1 MPAPR
6 TVPQVLRATL
16 ATVTAFTVLAS
27 GLMAQGA
34 LQAPCFEPLFGTN
47 LGLGDDAVALAQP
60 LGFSFPVPGGTT
72 TTTIGVSSNGFV
84 WLDNSFDS
92 GCCDGNEVK
101 FLSRGPRIAALWAD
115 FDPSASGAVWFN
127 TFPAAGTL
135 PARAVITWDQ
145 VPLFQSGQPMTFQ
158 LQLFA
163 DGSVLLYFDPNT
175 QFFANSPLTG
185 ITSGNGAVSN
195 LIDILG
201 TSGSPHDSGVL
212 PSAYDINFGFFDLS
226 GAAWTFVRN
235 GQGGYIVTEAGNCT
249 FASAMSFGIGC
260 PKPATS
266 YELFQL
272 PSGIDLSNV
281 ALEFLPNGSGGYV
294 CTQLPGFFTGFANGL
309 ALGDDDIASALAL
322 PFTFN
327 YPGGS
332 TNAIDVS
339 SNGFV
344 WLQPQ
349 GVFGNSRCCSGD
361 ENAFVSDP
369 ASIAVL
375 WQDLYPPGA
384 QGGGGVFF
392 DVVGT
397 TEVHIT
403 WSDVPEFFNQGSNT
417 CQITLRSDGS
427 FRLSYGAVA
436 NVTHDVLVGF
446 SQGNGTTAPG
456 SIDFSQG
463 AFTTG
468 PGGTPLRLAPQVNS
482 RPRIGTTF
490 TMQVDQITQGSALGV
505 MVFGLSTIPG
515 GLDLTFLG
523 MGGCSL
529 YATLDTLVPFA
540 LTGSPTSY
548 AFPIAN
554 SSALIGVSFAAQ
566 AATLTPAATPL
577 NLLSSNGL
585 RVTLGY

>member
-1 MPAPR
+1 MPMPAPR

-195 LIDILG
+195 LIDIRT
-201 TSGSPHDSGVL
+201 TSSSPHDSGVL
-212 PSAYDINFGFFDLS
+212 PSVFDINSGFFDLS

-249 FASAMSFGIGC
+249 FASAVPFGIGC
-260 PKPATS
+260 PKPAFF
-266 YELFQL
+266 YETF
-272 PSGIDLSNV
+272 PPGSIDLSGT
-281 ALEFLPNGSGGYV
+281 ALEFIPTGAGGYV
-294 CTQLPGFFTGFANGL
+294 CTPVPGFFNGYANGL
-309 ALGDDDIASALAL
+309 ALGDEQTSGVLTL
-322 PFTFN
+322 PFPFS

-332 TNAIDVS
+332 TTAIEVS

-344 WLQPQ
+344 WLQPPVLP
-349 GVFGNSRCCSGD
+349 GDSRCCD
-361 ENAFVSDP
+361 VNEFWFLFDP

-375 WQDLYPPGA
+375 WQDLDPSSAPA
-384 QGGGGVFF
+384 GGGVFF

-397 TEVHIT
+397 EAHIT
-403 WSDVPEFFNQGSNT
+403 WVDVPEVFGGLANT

-427 FRLSYGAVA
+427 FRLSYGAVV
-436 NVTHDVLVGF
+436 NQVHQVLAGF
-446 SQGNGTTAPG
+446 SDGSGSTPFG
-456 SIDFSQG
+456 SIDLSQG
-463 AFTTG
+463 TFTTG
-468 PGGTPLRLAPQVNS
+468 SGGTPLRLSSSKRPQ
-482 RPRIGTTF
+482 IGTTF
-490 TMQVDQITQGSALGV
+490 TMVVDLITPGSLLGV
-505 MVFGLSTIPG
+505 MVLGVSGIPTG
-515 GLDLTFLG
+515 IDLTPIG
-523 MGGCSL
+523 MGGSSL
-529 YATLDTLVPFA
+529 YATLDSLIPFPLSGAVSSYGFVVPN
-540 LTGSPTSY
+540 SP
-548 AFPIAN
+548 P
-554 SSALIGVSFAAQ
+554 LIGVAFTAQ
-566 AATLTPAATPL
+566 AATLTPSVTPL

-585 RVTLGY
+585 QLLLGY